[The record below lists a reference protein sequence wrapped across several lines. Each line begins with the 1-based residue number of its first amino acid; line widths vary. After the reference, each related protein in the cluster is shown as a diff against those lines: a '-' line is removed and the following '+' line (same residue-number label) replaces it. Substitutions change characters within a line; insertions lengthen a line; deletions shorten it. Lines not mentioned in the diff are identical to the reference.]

1 MESCLESLLNIN
13 IEHAKKFT
21 DPAATLERR
30 RYRYE
35 HPTEIAALK
44 CMDGRLHLPVMTQT
58 PAGIIQPWRNIG
70 GKFDLGW
77 YGFQASMASW
87 VEYAIRNGKR
97 CLVLTTY
104 HYARG
109 DHHRG
114 CKGFGY
120 DTDAAKASAFKLKA
134 QFERVFGSG
143 VVHTIAVGI
152 ETDLEALILHGEKG
166 QVVDLA
172 EQTFVDADSLKRLL
186 QELYPS
192 MDPQIRRDFLPL
204 VEGNIRHIAEVRAS
218 NRLTVETEHREWV
231 LGIGRGFDWLH
242 KINTALLVGPFDPN
256 VAPSIAVAAKLLLGN
271 IQEGRVSGK
280 IVLMSSALYPRSSGY
295 EPALAKEKA
304 LFYLNF
310 ASEIIEREVPEL
322 LTHLEKVAIRVDIN
336 THKAEVV
343 S

>member
-13 IEHAKKFT
+13 TEQAKKFA
-21 DPAATLERR
+21 DPAAALERR

-70 GKFDLGW
+70 SKFDLGW

-120 DTDAAKASAFKLKA
+120 DTEAAKASAMNLKA
-134 QFERVFGSG
+134 QFDRVFGAS
-143 VVHTIAVGI
+143 VVHTITVGI

-172 EQTFVDADSLKRLL
+172 EQSLIDSDNLKRLL
-186 QELYPS
+186 EDLYPS
-192 MDPQIRRDFLPL
+192 MDPQVRRDFLPL

-218 NRLTVETEHREWV
+218 NRPTVETEHREWV

-242 KINTALLVGPFDPN
+242 KINTALLVGPFDPS
-256 VAPSIAVAAKLLLGN
+256 VAPSIAIAAKLLLGN
-271 IQEGRVSGK
+271 IQEGRIKSKV
-280 IVLMSSALYPRSSGY
+280 VLMSSALYPRSTGY

-322 LTHLEKVAIRVDIN
+322 LPYLEKVAIRVDIN
-336 THKAEVV
+336 TRKGEVV